1 MGKEEKS
8 KKKYSLHTRLRYM
21 AIMPT
26 VIMGIVVM
34 LISYYVLMQSVQKE
48 VERNLKNIAESV
60 EIYYELTYPGDYNVV
75 QKGGVYRLHK
85 GDTDIMNTMD
95 VLDKFNRRTGAD
107 ITIFYLDVRMIT
119 TIRDSVGNRAVRSV
133 AQPFVSDSVINNEQS
148 MFYDNVVIVGEKYY
162 GYYAPLKNVDGTIV
176 GMIFAGKP
184 TKEVESESLK
194 SVLWVPIVVVLFS
207 ILGAIICGIPARE
220 IVQAIGK
227 EKNFLD
233 DISKGNLNAKIDD
246 KLLGRKD
253 ELGDMARFTHSVQR
267 FIRDMIE
274 RDALTKLYT
283 RRVGE
288 IKIDYTKQQLEKA
301 GVKYCVAM
309 GDIDFFKKFNDT
321 YGHDCGDLVLREV
334 ARIFNE
340 NMIGKGFTVRW
351 GGEEFLIIFEGMDLE
366 KATKHL
372 QTLRQKI
379 LDFTFDYQGQS
390 LSVTMTFGLTQGD
403 SREIKDIVKE
413 ADNLLYMGK
422 QSGRNR
428 IVTSSDVLDTIT
440 DELESIPE
448 KKS

>member
-1 MGKEEKS
+1 MGNSGKKE
-8 KKKYSLHTRLRYM
+8 KKHSLNIRLRYM

-34 LISYYVLMQSVQKE
+34 LISYYVLMNSVQKE
-48 VERNLKNIAESV
+48 VERNLKNISESV
-60 EIYYELTYPGDYNVV
+60 AIYYELTYPGDYNVV
-75 QKGGVYRLHK
+75 QKGGVYRLYK
-85 GDTDIMNTMD
+85 GDSDIMNTMD

-107 ITIFYLDVRMIT
+107 ITIFYMDVRMVT

-133 AQPFVSDSVINNEQS
+133 AQPFVSDVVINQGQT
-148 MFYDNVVIVGEKYY
+148 MFYDNIVIVGEKYY
-162 GYYAPLKNVDGTIV
+162 GCYTPIKNVDGTIV

-194 SVLWVPIVVVLFS
+194 SVLWVPIVVIIFAFM
-207 ILGAIICGIPARE
+207 GALICGIPARD

-227 EKNFLD
+227 EKNFLN

-253 ELGDMARFTHSVQR
+253 ELGDMARFTHSVQK

-288 IKIDYTKQQLEKA
+288 IKIDYTRGQLEKA
-301 GVKYCVAM
+301 GVPYCVAM

-351 GGEEFLIIFEGMDLE
+351 GGEEFLTIFEGMDLE
-366 KATKHL
+366 KANKHL
-372 QTLRQKI
+372 QKLRQQI
-379 LDFTFDYQGQS
+379 LDFVFDYQGQS
-390 LSVTMTFGLTQGD
+390 LSVTMTFGLTAGD
-403 SREIKDIVKE
+403 SRDIKDIVKE
-413 ADNLLYMGK
+413 ADNLLYIGK

-428 IVTSSDVLDTIT
+428 IVTSIDVLDTMQ

-448 KKS
+448 KKQ